1 MNPFKKNLLHWV
13 VVSLVAGCG
22 VGCGTAGSGNGSL
35 GSSPV
40 AEPLS
45 DASSTGAEVL
55 QSDSDSDTDL
65 DSGEDAPAREGVEAS
80 GGCSGALST
89 ESGTMAIAVDGLERS
104 YILSLPADY
113 DDQISHPLIFAFHG
127 LGGSGALVS
136 SPYYFGFGDSGGT
149 PSILIYPDGLH
160 TPQGGAGWDNLNGRD
175 VALFDAIVAK
185 TQEDFCVDV
194 TRIFATGH
202 SYGGV
207 MSNTLGCERAGVV
220 RGIAPVAGLLPG
232 FNPVCGGSVASWF
245 AHGNPDTVV
254 AYELGLLAR
263 DRVLEVNG
271 CALDSAEAT
280 PPLEYCVKYD
290 CDAGFP
296 VVWCE
301 HDENHNWPSFAT
313 PSIKSFFDSL

>member
-1 MNPFKKNLLHWV
+1 MNTFKKNLLRFAILSWI
-13 VVSLVAGCG
+13 AGFA

-35 GSSPV
+35 GSSPD
-40 AEPLS
+40 AEALS

-55 QSDSDSDTDL
+55 QSDSDADL
-65 DSGEDAPAREGVEAS
+65 DSGEDAPARESVEAS

-89 ESGTMAIAVDGLERS
+89 ESGPMAITVDGLERS

-127 LGGSGALVS
+127 LGGSGALAS

-149 PSILIYPDGLH
+149 PSILIYPDGLQ

-185 TQEDFCVDV
+185 SQEDFCVDV
-194 TRIFATGH
+194 TRVFATGH
-202 SYGGV
+202 SYGGI
-207 MSNTLGCERAGVV
+207 MANTLGCERAGVV
-220 RGIAPVAGLLPG
+220 RGIAPVAGLLAG
-232 FNPVCGGSVASWF
+232 FNSACGGSVASWF

-254 AYELGLLAR
+254 AYELGILAR

-280 PPLEYCVKYD
+280 APLEYCVKYD

-301 HDENHNWPSFAT
+301 HDQNHNWPSFAT
-313 PSIKSFFDSL
+313 SSIKSFFDSL